1 MAYIRYM
8 NNQNGA
14 VYASVVGGIR
24 DGKVVRQKHI
34 VSLVCVVDREQGIY
48 QNRDRDVYR
57 FSLKDGYSDVPH
69 LFFSAIC
76 RHFRFMMY
84 FKTPCPLIWTANICS
99 RMQGSRASALVN
111 ALRSLGGGIQRH
123 FLRIILQPFT
133 GKTMDHP
140 IIRSAG

>member
-57 FSLKDGYSDVPH
+57 FP
-69 LFFSAIC
+69 
-76 RHFRFMMY
+76 
-84 FKTPCPLIWTANICS
+84 
-99 RMQGSRASALVN
+99 
-111 ALRSLGGGIQRH
+111 
-123 FLRIILQPFT
+123 
-133 GKTMDHP
+133 
-140 IIRSAG
+140 